1 MADAEHLFA
10 LHRQGVFRYLCRVV
24 GRPDTAQDLTQ
35 EVFLRVTRATVPAAD
50 AAGHKAW
57 VFSIARNLGLNY
69 LRDGRRRGQPV
80 ELLDS
85 PLPATQDLAL
95 SIRAALESLAEIDR
109 EVFLLREA
117 AGLSYEEIASA
128 CDLSIEAVRGRLRR
142 ARETLRESLAGEMQ
156 RARRGVVSI
165 RGHLAA
171 GEQK

>member
-1 MADAEHLFA
+1 M
-10 LHRQGVFRYLCRVV
+10 
-24 GRPDTAQDLTQ
+24 
-35 EVFLRVTRATVPAAD
+35 
-50 AAGHKAW
+50 
-57 VFSIARNLGLNY
+57 FSIARNLGLNY

-95 SIRAALESLAEIDR
+95 SIRAALESLAEMDR

-117 AGLSYEEIASA
+117 AGLSYEEIAST